1 MPAQWARYRKVP
13 LNTRRSKPDSV
24 PMMACACFD
33 MNGSMAFLPDGWG
46 GFALIGSQ
54 YSQSEMG
61 MLCLVGLRPRAA
73 LRGSVISTCSKLS
86 VTRKAIFKPF
96 RESKA
101 MIVSFVRWVWVQKI
115 RPGTNTDPLGCLF
128 RAQAIVNDGWITLE
142 GQVEW
147 NYERERAEDTA
158 G

>member
-1 MPAQWARYRKVP
+1 VSFQ
-13 LNTRRSKPDSV
+13 
-24 PMMACACFD
+24 
-33 MNGSMAFLPDGWG
+33 
-46 GFALIGSQ
+46 ALICH
-54 YSQSEMG
+54 
-61 MLCLVGLRPRAA
+61 CLGGILLVSAPARVSA

-158 G
+158 GRAKGRGE